1 MYPRVSDIFK
11 DLLGVELPLPLY
23 SWGAMLAISLLVGG
37 WLTKK
42 ELDRLYH
49 KGLISGIRVKDTKA
63 DKTHHGNTGEKR
75 WISPSALV
83 PNCILFAAVGGIVG
97 ARLFHILEN
106 LDAFFRDPVGMIFSS
121 GGLTFY
127 GGMIIAA
134 ALIIGYIRKHRLSI
148 PRFADAGA
156 PGLMLGYGIGRIVIL
171 LATATG
177 ASAPPLTINP
187 IGFPPFFGP
196 RHFRAMCSDSI
207 GSRSIYWRNVA
218 RVSTVWIPP

>member
-23 SWGAMLAISLLVGG
+23 SWGAMLAVSLLVAG

-42 ELDRLYH
+42 ELDRQYN
-49 KGLISGIRVKDTKA
+49 KGLISGIRVKDTTA
-63 DKTHHGNTGEKR
+63 DKTHHGNGGEKR
-75 WISPSALV
+75 WISPLALV
-83 PNCILFAAVGGIVG
+83 PNCIFFAAVGGIVG

-134 ALIIGYIRKHRLSI
+134 ALIIWYIRKHRLSI

-156 PGLMLGYGIGRIVIL
+156 PGLMLGYGIGRIGCY
-171 LATATG
+171 LAGDGDWA
-177 ASAPPLTINP
+177 
-187 IGFPPFFGP
+187 
-196 RHFRAMCSDSI
+196 
-207 GSRSIYWRNVA
+207 Y
-218 RVSTVWIPP
+218 IPHP